1 MKIAIV
7 GSRELTVSNLD
18 RFLPSD
24 VTEIVSG
31 GARGV
36 DTCAAEYAKS
46 KGLRLTVF
54 FPDYEKYGRHAPL
67 ERNKKII
74 DYADSV
80 IVFWDGISTGTRFVI
95 NECKRT
101 GKAIKIFRVIHPA
114 D

>member
-7 GSRELTVSNLD
+7 GSRGIKVDNLGL
-18 RFLPSD
+18 FLPSE

-31 GARGV
+31 GAKGV
-36 DTCAAEYAKS
+36 DTCAAEYARS

-54 FPDYEKYGRHAPL
+54 FPDYEKYGRYAPL

-80 IVFWDGISTGTRFVI
+80 IAFWDGTSTGTKFVI

-101 GKAIKIFRVIHPA
+101 GKTIRVFRTLA

>member
-7 GSRELTVSNLD
+7 GSRGIKVDNLG
-18 RFLPSD
+18 RFLPTE

-36 DTCAAEYAKS
+36 DTCAAEYARS

-54 FPDYEKYGRHAPL
+54 FPDYEKYGRYAPL

-80 IVFWDGISTGTRFVI
+80 IAFWDGTSTGTKFVI
-95 NECKRT
+95 NECKRK
-101 GKAIKIFRVIHPA
+101 GKTISVFRVLA

>member
-7 GSRELTVSNLD
+7 GSRGIKVDNLG
-18 RFLPSD
+18 RFLPSE

-31 GARGV
+31 GAKGV
-36 DTCAAEYAKS
+36 DTCAAEYARS

-54 FPDYEKYGRHAPL
+54 FPDYEKYGRYAPL

-80 IVFWDGISTGTRFVI
+80 IAFWDVTSTGTKFVI

-101 GKAIKIFRVIHPA
+101 
-114 D
+114 

>member
-7 GSRELTVSNLD
+7 GSRGLTVSHLD
-18 RFLPSD
+18 RFLPPG

-54 FPDYEKYGRHAPL
+54 FSDYEKYGRHEPL
-67 ERNKKII
+67 ERNKKI
-74 DYADSV
+74 
-80 IVFWDGISTGTRFVI
+80 GNR
-95 NECKRT
+95 
-101 GKAIKIFRVIHPA
+101 
-114 D
+114 